1 MSKKIITIV
10 ITIILM
16 MLTDSCTTHT
26 KYAPITPPMMITEV
40 NVSKYVITFNNY
52 RDQIELYDAKGKYQL
67 GDTVVFTKQRTTR

>member
-1 MSKKIITIV
+1 
-10 ITIILM
+10 
-16 MLTDSCTTHT
+16 
-26 KYAPITPPMMITEV
+26 MMITEV